1 MTGEGILCHAGRTG
15 LLVHTVAER
24 MLEREENE
32 RREKGTE
39 EIKTWRDTPGRRGRK
54 CGNRRED
61 EERPVTTPGP
71 DVQQGPRDSRRPD
84 RPRSL

>member
-1 MTGEGILCHAGRTG
+1 M
-15 LLVHTVAER
+15 LVHTVAER

-39 EIKTWRDTPGRRGRK
+39 EIKTGRDIPGRRSRK

-61 EERPVTTPGP
+61 EERPRV
-71 DVQQGPRDSRRPD
+71 SAWA
-84 RPRSL
+84 